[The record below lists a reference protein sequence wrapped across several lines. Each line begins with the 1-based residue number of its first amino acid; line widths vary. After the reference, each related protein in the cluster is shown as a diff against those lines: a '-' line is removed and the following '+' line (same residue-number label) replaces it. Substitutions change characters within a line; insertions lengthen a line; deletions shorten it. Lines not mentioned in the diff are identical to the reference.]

1 MVKLTRKSDRR
12 NIVVGR
18 RTFFA
23 GCKTYMDR
31 PFFLVRKE
39 AELFID
45 VLRTSTLAGKFKLH
59 DFVVMLDHFHVLL
72 TVDGNTSIERALQLI
87 KGGYSFRR
95 NKELGLEG
103 EIWPPGFSEVRVLDR
118 KSFLAHKKYID
129 ENPVKAGLAKSA
141 EDILLLRIFQ
151 EKEKDQRLK
160 PDLLSI
166 FTSG

>member
-12 NIVVGR
+12 NIVAGR

-31 PFFLVRKE
+31 PFFQAKNE

-45 VLRTSTLAGKFKLH
+45 VLRTNTLAGKFKLH
-59 DFVVMLDHFHVLL
+59 DFVVMPDHFHVLL
-72 TVDGNTSIERALQLI
+72 TVDGNTSIERALQLV

-95 NKELGLEG
+95 GKELGLEG

-141 EDILLLRIFQ
+141 EEYPYCSAYFR
-151 EKEKDQRLK
+151 KKK
-160 PDLLSI
+160 KA
-166 FTSG
+166 SG

>member
-23 GCKTYMDR
+23 GCKTHMAER
-31 PFFLVRKE
+31 FFE
-39 AELFID
+39 APNEADLIID
-45 VLRTSTLAGKFKLH
+45 VLRTNTPAGKFKLH
-59 DFVVMLDHFHVLL
+59 DFVVMPDHFHVLL
-72 TVDGNTSIERALQLI
+72 IVDGNTSIERAIQLI

-103 EIWPPGFSEVRVLDR
+103 EIWPPGFSDIRVRDR

-141 EDILLLRIFQ
+141 EDYPYCSAYF
-151 EKEKDQRLK
+151 KKK
-160 PDLLSI
+160 KKA
-166 FTSG
+166 SG

>member
-12 NIVVGR
+12 NIVAGL

-31 PFFLVRKE
+31 PFFQAQNE

-45 VLRTSTLAGKFKLH
+45 VLRTNTLARKFKVH
-59 DFVVMLDHFHVLL
+59 EFVVMPDHFHVLL

-95 NKELGLEG
+95 GKELGLEG
-103 EIWPPGFSEVRVLDR
+103 EIWPPGFSEVRVMDR
-118 KSFLAHKKYID
+118 KSYLAHKKYID
-129 ENPVKAGLAKSA
+129 ENPMKAGLAKTAEEDPDCSA
-141 EDILLLRIFQ
+141 DFR
-151 EKEKDQRLK
+151 KKK
-160 PDLLSI
+160 KA
-166 FTSG
+166 SG